1 LDCVFKANGEKMKIS
16 TRVVLQMTEKIGEYI
31 PVSEESFEYFGPLA
45 LADRW
50 AQGQAKENVD
60 TAGGLMKASQDNA
73 LKERA
78 MLNPIYQKEATAEH
92 LYTPGQSN
100 EMLTAALAGGGAA
113 AGDTAAATNRLAAET
128 RNPSGFTKSLQ
139 EQARDRDK
147 AAAGASEGI
156 AAQDVMGAKGLNQAG
171 IAGEQGLF
179 NTDTNT
185 QLSAMGAQNAAT
197 EAEVKAGQSG
207 WLQNMNSTISALG
220 SAASGAGSLGWKP
233 LK

>member
-1 LDCVFKANGEKMKIS
+1 MKIK
-16 TRVVLQMTEKIGEYI
+16 TRVVLQMTENIGEYI
-31 PVSEESFEYFGPLA
+31 PVSEEGFEYSGPLA

-50 AQGQAKENVD
+50 AQGQDKANAA
-60 TAGGLMKASQDNA
+60 TAGA
-73 LKERA
+73 LAGTAGTEAGKERGF
-78 MLNPIYQKEATAEH
+78 LNPLYRQEATAEH
-92 LYTPGQSN
+92 LYTPGQTN

-179 NTDTNT
+179 NTDTGT
-185 QLSAMGAQNAAT
+185 QLSAMGAQQNAT
-197 EAEVKAGQSG
+197 NAEVEAGKSG